1 MTIIENLEQLSK
13 QINLLFKG
21 SFLNKM
27 QQISNYDFLFG
38 FSKGKDKSLL
48 ISINVPTP
56 FIKVIS
62 ETYIQNE
69 NSIFFQHLKARL
81 MNASF
86 RGSNILNSDNILV
99 LDFIKTTD
107 TYDKIN
113 YNLMIELFKS
123 NANMIL
129 LSDNKIVEAFR
140 YKGIDTNHPILN
152 NLIYEAPKNTY
163 TQKEFTSEDKNKI
176 EEYCLNIN
184 SKYLKEKYTPLLSLL
199 KRKKKSLTK
208 KLENLS
214 EEKEVAKQHECFQI
228 YGDYLKMNLSNVH
241 KGDKS
246 FFADGIEIPLKEIYS
261 PTQNMQYF
269 YKIYKK
275 SKLTIDATDK
285 YMEQTKNELSY
296 LENIFSTIDFYD
308 DQEFQE
314 LIVELTNNK
323 LIKMPKIKQ
332 NKKKTTASKPSY
344 VMFNNIKIGFGKNN
358 SQNNELTFNLANKSD
373 SFLHISKAHGPHIII
388 FDDNP
393 SDEVIQFACE
403 MALYLAK
410 VPDGDVIFAKVMYL
424 KKTPTLGQVRMN
436 KYETYHMNKI
446 RPEMRDYI
454 LKAKRF

>member
-1 MTIIENLEQLSK
+1 MTIIENLEQLSS
-13 QINLLFKG
+13 QINSLFKG

-48 ISINVPTP
+48 ISINIPTP
-56 FIKVIS
+56 FVKIINEGYS
-62 ETYIQNE
+62 QNE
-69 NSIFFQHLKARL
+69 NSTFFQHLKSRL

-86 RGSNILNSDNILV
+86 RGSNVLNSDNILV
-99 LDFIKTTD
+99 LDFVKTTD

-113 YNLMIELFKS
+113 YNLVLELFKS

-152 NLIYEAPKNTY
+152 NLIYETPKNSY
-163 TQKEFTSEDKNKI
+163 TQKEFTNEDQNKI
-176 EEYCLNIN
+176 QEYCLNIN
-184 SKYLKEKYTPLLSLL
+184 SKYLKEKYGTLLSLL

-208 KLENLS
+208 KLENIS
-214 EEKEVAKQHECFQI
+214 EEKEAAKQHEWFQK
-228 YGDYLKMNLSNVH
+228 YVDYLKMNLSSVH

-269 YKIYKK
+269 YKVYKK
-275 SKLTIDATDK
+275 SKLTIEATEK
-285 YMEQTKNELSY
+285 YIEQTKNELSY
-296 LENIFSTIDFYD
+296 LENIFS
-308 DQEFQE
+308 
-314 LIVELTNNK
+314 
-323 LIKMPKIKQ
+323 
-332 NKKKTTASKPSY
+332 
-344 VMFNNIKIGFGKNN
+344 KIGFGKNN
-358 SQNNELTFNLANKSD
+358 TQNNELTFNLANKND

-410 VPDGDVIFAKVMYL
+410 VQDGDVIFAKVMYL
-424 KKTPTLGQVRMN
+424 KRAPT
-436 KYETYHMNKI
+436 
-446 RPEMRDYI
+446 
-454 LKAKRF
+454 